1 MSRRSQQALLSFSED
16 LRSPTFLIIKLL
28 THCLS
33 LNITIYKIT
42 EIVRDLTS
50 TIGKETRR
58 EGVAVKDLR

>member
-16 LRSPTFLIIKLL
+16 LRSPTFLI
-28 THCLS
+28 
-33 LNITIYKIT
+33 IYKIT

-58 EGVAVKDLR
+58 EGVAV